1 MNDGQRSKGKRE
13 RHEAAA
19 QRATLPAGVICH
31 IRKGK
36 PSEYQLTK
44 PAHHILGQNIVRRQ
58 WNQDCMPYWGRDQPA
73 EMLQLPI

>member
-1 MNDGQRSKGKRE
+1 MNDGQRSKGERE

-19 QRATLPAGVICH
+19 QRVTLPAGVICH

-44 PAHHILGQNIVRRQ
+44 PAHHILGQNIVRR
-58 WNQDCMPYWGRDQPA
+58 
-73 EMLQLPI
+73 